1 MNGAIHQ
8 NPISVQD
15 NGDNNNNNNNYIN
28 NNNNNNNSPGMIIN
42 NYLGTDSKY
51 IIFFLINYEIII
63 KI

>member
-1 MNGAIHQ
+1 MNGVIHQ

-15 NGDNNNNNNNYIN
+15 NGDNNNNNNNYI
-28 NNNNNNNSPGMIIN
+28 NNNNSPGMIIN